1 MGKLK
6 DSFPDLDHGYYWVT
20 RFAVILALLSLVT
33 SVIIFIWDQR
43 SDRILSMNVEE
54 RNKMLKKAEE

>member
-6 DSFPDLDHGYYWVT
+6 DAFPDLDHGYYWVT

-33 SVIIFIWDQR
+33 SVVIFIWDQR

>member
-33 SVIIFIWDQR
+33 SVVIFIWDQR